1 MATARKWWLLL
12 LLLLVPVLAMAF
24 QILVKNKM
32 VDFSVNFLAAERLR
46 AGETLYRV
54 ADGHYQFKYM
64 PFSAFLYLPLTL
76 LPLPAAKAVWYSLV
90 IVSSALI
97 FYLSAK
103 LIRPERRKVL
113 PALFLTALVLG
124 RYFLRE
130 VQLGQ
135 INALIT
141 ALLLLM
147 VVTLDAGERGVSNR
161 TGAQGGSGVCWGLA
175 AALKPYALIY
185 FPYFL
190 LKKRWLLMAGGL
202 SALGLAVLAPSLFY
216 GPRGNIVVLE
226 EWWSTLS
233 ASTPSL
239 LTSQDNVSLMGFLAK
254 WTGRQNVAL
263 AAYFFILAAL
273 AALVLVL
280 LHRGHGIARPF
291 VLETFILL
299 ALIPL
304 VSPLGWDYTLLAAAP
319 AVMLITCHLDK
330 FSPAAR
336 GFLYVDFAVIG
347 LSLYDLMG
355 RALYSRFMASSAITL
370 CFMILIGCLCY
381 LRFRRYV

>member
-1 MATARKWWLLL
+1 MPTARKRWLL
-12 LLLLVPVLAMAF
+12 LLLLVPALALLF
-24 QILVKNKM
+24 QMLVKNKM
-32 VDFSVNFLAAERLR
+32 VDFSVNYRAAERLR
-46 AGETLYRV
+46 AGETLYRE

-76 LPLPAAKAVWYSLV
+76 LPLPAAKAVWYAV
-90 IVSSALI
+90 VMVSSALI

-103 LIRPERRKVL
+103 LVRPGKQKMLPVL
-113 PALFLTALVLG
+113 LITALALG

-130 VQLGQ
+130 IQLGQ
-135 INALIT
+135 INAVIT
-141 ALLLLM
+141 VLLLLM
-147 VVTLDAGERGVSNR
+147 ALALDRGEGEGSRRPWARG
-161 TGAQGGSGVCWGLA
+161 ASGLCWGLA
-175 AALKPYALIY
+175 TALKPYAVIY

-190 LKKRWLLMAGGL
+190 IKKKWAVLAVGL
-202 SALGLAVLAPSLFY
+202 SVLGLAVLAPSLFY
-216 GPRGNIVVLE
+216 GPRGDIVVLK

-233 ASTPSL
+233 ASTPAL

-263 AAYFFILAAL
+263 TAYLFILAAL
-273 AALVLVL
+273 AALILVL
-280 LHRGHGIARPF
+280 LRRGRGIARAF
-291 VLETFILL
+291 VLETFFLL

-336 GFLYVDFAVIG
+336 LFLYADFAVIG

-355 RALYSRFMASSAITL
+355 RALYARFMASSAITL
-370 CFMILIGCLCY
+370 CFLILVGCLACI
-381 LRFRRYV
+381 RIKRYA